1 MRCIVSVGML
11 TEGWDCQTVT
21 HVIGVRPFQ
30 SQLLCEQVVGRALR
44 RRSYEVE
51 DNGKFQEE
59 VAKVFGVPFEVV
71 PFKATGASAKP
82 QPPQRRIY
90 AVPERKHLAITVP
103 RVLGYSIG
111 VRNKV
116 MVADWDALAGI
127 TLDPMRVPP
136 ETQVAAALNMNRPS
150 ILAPGGVHDASLSA
164 FRAKHREQEL
174 AFQMAR
180 DLTRA
185 YVQQATCE
193 APPHVLFPQVLG
205 LVRRYIEEKV
215 RPLPPAGADRRVS
228 PPYYG
233 WIIERLVA
241 AIRPDTEA
249 GEAPEIPELDRERP
263 CATSHISVFTTK
275 DAREV
280 IRSHV
285 NLVVSDTTTW
295 EQSAAYIST
304 ATKQSEPSSRTTG

>member
-1 MRCIVSVGML
+1 
-11 TEGWDCQTVT
+11 
-21 HVIGVRPFQ
+21 
-30 SQLLCEQVVGRALR
+30 
-44 RRSYEVE
+44 
-51 DNGKFQEE
+51 
-59 VAKVFGVPFEVV
+59 
-71 PFKATGASAKP
+71 
-82 QPPQRRIY
+82 
-90 AVPERKHLAITVP
+90 
-103 RVLGYSIG
+103 
-111 VRNKV
+111 
-116 MVADWDALAGI
+116 
-127 TLDPMRVPP
+127 
-136 ETQVAAALNMNRPS
+136 
-150 ILAPGGVHDASLSA
+150 
-164 FRAKHREQEL
+164 
-174 AFQMAR
+174 MAR

-205 LVRRYIEEKV
+205 IVRRYIEEKV
-215 RPLPPAGADRRVS
+215 QPLLAERIDAFLA
-228 PPYYG
+228 PYYG

-263 CATSHISVFTTK
+263 CATSDISVFTTK